1 MPPEKFKHILTP
13 ENPRPTTSASTH
25 KTKKSCS
32 IFRLKLQCTY
42 LIAREPLSRAFT
54 YKCIGIS
61 VTWGP
66 SKASRAPA
74 LGTPLAGDQEGLS
87 FMHGSFRKGNDTV
100 RITQQFPLPLDVTIT
115 HGAIPPTS
123 TTAEWPK
130 RVTPVTFTIS
140 REQAYR
146 HELPN
151 TNTPLCLLS
160 FPPPLPAVIP
170 HDPIIPKH
178 QPWSELGTAQG
189 HSWEQGHPA
198 HALSCTAQISHCM
211 DPVAG
216 LLPEKTAS
224 HKVLNGFHYY
234 FSCRILLVAVL
245 GRSLCLDTVL
255 LISGYFHPVFNQTW
269 SHTTPQ
275 HHPEQPGTTN
285 AHQKIQKYIY

>member
-1 MPPEKFKHILTP
+1 MHWHQRHLRTFKGQQSP
-13 ENPRPTTSASTH
+13 SSGNPFGRWSGGAVIH
-25 KTKKSCS
+25 AWQ
-32 IFRLKLQCTY
+32 L
-42 LIAREPLSRAFT
+42 
-54 YKCIGIS
+54 
-61 VTWGP
+61 
-66 SKASRAPA
+66 
-74 LGTPLAGDQEGLS
+74 QEGQWHS
-87 FMHGSFRKGNDTV
+87 QDNTAVPSAPGCHNHPWSNS
-100 RITQQFPLPLDVTIT
+100 PLEYY
-115 HGAIPPTS
+115 G
-123 TTAEWPK
+123 
-130 RVTPVTFTIS
+130 RVTQASDTGDIHHS

-178 QPWSELGTAQG
+178 QPWSELGTAQS

-255 LISGYFHPVFNQTW
+255 LISGYFHPVFDQTW